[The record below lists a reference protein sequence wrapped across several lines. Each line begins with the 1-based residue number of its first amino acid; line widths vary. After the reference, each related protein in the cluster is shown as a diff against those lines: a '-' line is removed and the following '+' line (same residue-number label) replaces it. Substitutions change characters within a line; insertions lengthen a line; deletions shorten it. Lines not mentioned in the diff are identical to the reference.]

1 MNFHPTFLYEA
12 IWCLLIA
19 YLLIKLPT
27 FLKRIVK
34 NQGDVF
40 VLYVFGYTLGR
51 VWIEAIR
58 IDDANYILGLRLN
71 IWVSFIVLA
80 ASMIYLIR
88 SNRRG
93 HLSNTPPAS

>member
-1 MNFHPTFLYEA
+1 
-12 IWCLLIA
+12 LLVA
-19 YLLIKLPT
+19 YLLIKLPI
-27 FLKRIVK
+27 FFRKIVK

-40 VLYVFGYTLGR
+40 ALYVCGYTLGR

-58 IDDANYILGLRLN
+58 IDSANYILGLRLN

-80 ASMIYLIR
+80 ASIIYLIR

-93 HLSNTPPAS
+93 YLSNTQPAS